1 MARRLSPILAV
12 LVGALLLGLPT
23 GPAAAQPKPAVKCLT
38 GPAPKTFG
46 GQKWLVYSCD
56 DDRTVV
62 VIASPESP
70 AAPYYF
76 VLASDGVGYKVT
88 GEGTGPK
95 SATESTLKT
104 LKLLTEAEIRG
115 LIQDTKVR
123 H

>member
-1 MARRLSPILAV
+1 MARRLPPV
-12 LVGALLLGLPT
+12 LIALMGALLFGLPA

-56 DDRTVV
+56 DNRTVV
-62 VIASPESP
+62 VIVSPDSP
-70 AAPYYF
+70 AAPFYF

-88 GEGTGPK
+88 GEGSGSK
-95 SATESTLKT
+95 SATESTLKA
-104 LKLLTEAEIRG
+104 LKLLTESEIQG